1 MENPHSGDES
11 LESLCCIKQAKQM
24 AINHWKLFML
34 ASNASPLFRDSV
46 GFQRDQFPALDVQK
60 RVSLEFTGVC

>member
-1 MENPHSGDES
+1 
-11 LESLCCIKQAKQM
+11 M